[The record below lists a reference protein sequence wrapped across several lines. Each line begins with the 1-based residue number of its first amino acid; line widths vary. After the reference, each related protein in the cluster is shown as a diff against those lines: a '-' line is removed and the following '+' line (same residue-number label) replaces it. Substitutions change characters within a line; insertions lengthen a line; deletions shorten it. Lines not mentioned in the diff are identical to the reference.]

1 MSRPRRIVVA
11 LSGAS
16 GAIYAR
22 RTLALLAIWAFVG
35 FGCSILFVEQLNA
48 IEVFGVPFGFWMA
61 QQGSIF
67 VFIALILFYAI
78 MNDRDE
84 KSAQSEEAL

>member
-1 MSRPRRIVVA
+1 MNDIRRRFRWKRQ
-11 LSGAS
+11 L
-16 GAIYAR
+16 R

-35 FGCSILFVEQLNA
+35 FVCSILFVEQLNGIQVA
-48 IEVFGVPFGFWMA
+48 GVPFGFWMA

-67 VFIALILFYAI
+67 VFVALILFYAI
-78 MNDRDE
+78 MSDRDE